1 LGILQGDSVV
11 HVGLRISEVAHLQ
24 LADLY
29 LDEDLPR
36 LVAYGKG
43 SKERSVYLSP
53 QAKRVLRD
61 YLAERP
67 LAVSNYVF
75 LSYQL
80 DGMSTTAIHKRLM
93 RYREQSGVYLTA
105 HRLRHTFGRPFGRL
119 VNSSLD
125 ETCYQE
131 RVSSP
136 WRLREPNISGLVSFQ
151 GT

>member
-1 LGILQGDSVV
+1 
-11 HVGLRISEVAHLQ
+11 LRA
-24 LADLY
+24 
-29 LDEDLPR
+29 
-36 LVAYGKG
+36 
-43 SKERSVYLSP
+43 
-53 QAKRVLRD
+53 

-67 LAVSNYVF
+67 LAISNYVF

-119 VNSSLD
+119 VNMSLD
-125 ETCYQE
+125 LTRHQG

-136 WRLREPNISGLVSFQ
+136 WRPREPSIAGLVSFQ
-151 GT
+151 VT